1 MRGSVFKR
9 GRTWTAQVYWAGAQV
24 TGRKR
29 YRQLGG
35 FGTKRAA
42 EQALTEQLERLRVGE
57 YVDAGATTVAGFV
70 ERWLTAVEPSLRPT
84 TFASYRNML
93 GLHVVPRLGKVRLV
107 KLTGLDLSGRAL
119 RRAPRVRV
127 PEGQHDPRALA
138 HHGEVHPS
146 DRAEGACRRRPLGSA
161 GPEPGGAGR
170 PSPQERPRDG
180 DMVGAPGPSLHRG
193 GCGRSTPSHVGP
205 ALQHRDA

>member
-9 GRTWTAQVYWAGAQV
+9 GRTWTAQVYLGRDAV

-70 ERWLTAVEPSLRPT
+70 ERWHCNRTR
-84 TFASYRNML
+84 
-93 GLHVVPRLGKVRLV
+93 
-107 KLTGLDLSGRAL
+107 
-119 RRAPRVRV
+119 
-127 PEGQHDPRALA
+127 
-138 HHGEVHPS
+138 
-146 DRAEGACRRRPLGSA
+146 
-161 GPEPGGAGR
+161 
-170 PSPQERPRDG
+170 
-180 DMVGAPGPSLHRG
+180 
-193 GCGRSTPSHVGP
+193 
-205 ALQHRDA
+205 

>member
-9 GRTWTAQVYWAGAQV
+9 GRTWTAQVYLGRDAV

-57 YVDAGATTVAGFV
+57 SVDAGATTVAGFV

-84 TFASYRNML
+84 TFASYRHML
-93 GLHVVPRLGKVRLV
+93 GHHVVPRLGQVRMVQLRGPDLYA
-107 KLTGLDLSGRAL
+107 LTG
-119 RRAPRVRV
+119 AP
-127 PEGQHDPRALA
+127 LA
-138 HHGEVHPS
+138 S
-146 DRAEGACRRRPLGSA
+146 
-161 GPEPGGAGR
+161 
-170 PSPQERPRDG
+170 
-180 DMVGAPGPSLHRG
+180 
-193 GCGRSTPSHVGP
+193 
-205 ALQHRDA
+205 